1 MMRKLGLLE
10 LCCEYSLP
18 CVPTYLILPAVFEL
32 PPVSTSA
39 DLAKIA
45 YAFYKGEEVPENV
58 DSLPNS
64 PDAIP
69 REFVIHEDGRSD
81 RAKVIAE
88 KPLADERLQIFLQ
101 DVLISNHL
109 EQVLTENKTTMTGNM
124 RVHRNSIYADVKE
137 KLKAHER
144 NVGKTDV
151 QQTLEDREKR
161 QRLRRKA
168 WWSNYHAIIARLDQ
182 EFAKADKAIDEA
194 EFAIHEVTGLTL
206 DGMAEESQDAA
217 DGESA
222 TEVGEDMNEPAE
234 GASAPVDVGEGS
246 SSQAMESQTTEDQTS
261 NVATSKKS
269 KGKGKSKKRKTVAA
283 SGDDNTPAGESSTIL
298 QPSAPDATTTK
309 SAEVEIILQE
319 ATTAAA
325 PQPSPEVAIE
335 GSSSTAQSTALSSAP
350 ASTPVEGKSKKNKKK
365 KKGQNT
371 QAADTTS
378 VSGKSSN
385 VEASESTP
393 KSMPSPQHTQK
404 AASASTQPVKK
415 PIETSAQETTTL
427 GVTVSLEALGI
438 TLPVD
443 AENGAWETVKPR
455 AAQKGKV
462 NVSTANVGRGGLK
475 TTDSRVQVN
484 QPRTQQTS
492 RVVSSLTKTDPPV
505 KTTSAPKT
513 VAPPKDVRIFDP
525 NEYPAMPTPPSHKGK
540 AQGKDTQDS
549 KPVSA
554 PELTTSAKVAPVIPA
569 VPKVASGTI
578 TPTPEVDS
586 DPEDLYGASPPRKTR
601 TIVASDTVSIEVA
614 KSTKDTEDSSAEA
627 QGANK
632 PVIPESSVQVT
643 EDEKTPVTVVKG
655 GSNAEKPTTT
665 STEDKNVSASN
676 DVARDSDKQAD
687 TKSAASAGNE
697 KTAPGPKAK
706 GKASSTVTTSNVAT
720 GSNVPKGKTAVRSA
734 SKSDVIP
741 TVTASSN
748 QPKAKSKTGGTNAKS
763 SDILSS
769 ASAPA
774 VDPSKLSADTS
785 SAVSETSYKKTIH
798 KLRRPKTK
806 SSGSGRGQEKS
817 EVSTADFKKP
827 AVSDNAVAST
837 DAPKQSSIQQ
847 SSPVEQTSVENV
859 SSAAEVKPATENTS
873 TVLGLPV
880 EQPAEKPKETPVPW
894 DLAWAD
900 LVSPTKPGSLR
911 KRRCSVDLGRN
922 DANQSPLR
930 RSSIST
936 GHASEQR
943 VLQFGQLPI
952 LTMSSSIDS
961 DDPFV
966 TADTGKGPDSQ
977 QKDPDASFTSSGTD
991 ENSRASPQADVT
1003 PRTELMLTPAS
1014 PDSYNGEPYVN
1025 KEGNV
1030 VTLFRRDAEISNFP
1044 GQKHHQRTTSG
1055 PAYGNQ
1061 SAVPVS
1067 NPIPGRSGYSSGRSG
1082 HTSFN
1087 IGQGSHSHPPPAVYA
1102 PSQTTGYVVHQGGQQ
1117 ESSTSSLGSDLK
1129 GKGPEGGTQGYIATQ
1144 GLSPIPEASI
1154 GSEVDSEEE
1163 GDHNPP
1169 TTCTFCQQVKVP
1181 TAAHPFIFCPLCG
1194 VYPGSPFYCSTACLL
1209 ANAWEHS
1216 QVCRHVPPYIAN
1228 TNTDFGPTYHMETF
1242 PMNNLYY
1249 LPDSAEKYRQKMFAM
1264 FYKFGAVPDIRA
1276 AHLQKWPSVDWTR
1289 ILPSTQHASV
1299 GDYHIF
1305 KSQSTHTGPN
1315 LSRSHVICVS
1325 LLQQIFSAWLTYQDH
1340 QISSP

>member
-18 CVPTYLILPAVFEL
+18 CVPTSLILPAVFEL

-69 REFVIHEDGRSD
+69 KEFVIHEDGRSD

-109 EQVLTENKTTMTGNM
+109 EQVLTEKRTTMTGNM
-124 RVHRNSIYADVKE
+124 RVHHNSSYADVKE

-144 NVGKTDV
+144 TVGKTDI
-151 QQTLEDREKR
+151 QQTPEDCEKR

-168 WWSNYHAIIARLDQ
+168 WWGNYYAVIARLEQ

-194 EFAIHEVTGLTL
+194 EFTIHEVTGLRL
-206 DGMAEESQDAA
+206 DGTAGMSQDAA
-217 DGESA
+217 DNEST
-222 TEVGEDMNEPAE
+222 TEVGEDINEPAE
-234 GASAPVDVGEGS
+234 SVSAAVDVGEGS
-246 SSQAMESQTTEDQTS
+246 SSQVMESQTTEDQTS

-269 KGKGKSKKRKTVAA
+269 KGKGKSKKRKTVATSA
-283 SGDDNTPAGESSTIL
+283 DDNTPAGESSTIL
-298 QPSAPDATTTK
+298 QPSAPDATTNI
-309 SAEVEIILQE
+309 SAEVEIVPQV

-325 PQPSPEVAIE
+325 PQLSPEVAIE
-335 GSSSTAQSTALSSAP
+335 GSSSAAPSTAQPSAP
-350 ASTPVEGKSKKNKKK
+350 SITQVEGKSKKNKKK
-365 KKGQNT
+365 KKKGPDA

-378 VSGKSSN
+378 ASGKSNN
-385 VEASESTP
+385 VKASETTP
-393 KSMPSPQHTQK
+393 KPMPSPQPTQK
-404 AASASTQPVKK
+404 AASASGQPVKK
-415 PIETSAQETTTL
+415 PIETSTQETNTS
-427 GVTVSLEALGI
+427 GVTVGLEALGI

-443 AENGAWETVKPR
+443 AEDGAWETVKPR

-462 NVSTANVGRGGLK
+462 NVSTAKVGRGGLK
-475 TTDSRVQVN
+475 TSVSRAQDN
-484 QPRTQQTS
+484 QPHSQQAS
-492 RVVSSLTKTDPPV
+492 RVVSPLTKTDPPA

-525 NEYPAMPTPPSHKGK
+525 NEYPAMPTPSNKGK
-540 AQGKDTQDS
+540 AQGKDAHDS
-549 KPVSA
+549 KPVST
-554 PELTTSAKVAPVIPA
+554 PESTTSAMVAPVIPTIPR
-569 VPKVASGTI
+569 VTSGTI
-578 TPTPEVDS
+578 TPAPEIDS

-601 TIVASDTVSIEVA
+601 TTAASDAVSLEVA
-614 KSTKDTEDSSAEA
+614 KSTKDTDDSSAES
-627 QGANK
+627 QGKNK
-632 PVIPESSVQVT
+632 PAIPKSSVQVT
-643 EDEKTPVTVVKG
+643 EDEKTSVTAVKD
-655 GSNAEKPTTT
+655 STNAQKP
-665 STEDKNVSASN
+665 STAPTKDKNVSISM
-676 DVARDSDKQAD
+676 DVAQVGNKQAD
-687 TKSAASAGNE
+687 PKSAAPAGNK
-697 KTAPGPKAK
+697 KTAPGPKGK
-706 GKASSTVTTSNVAT
+706 GKATSTVTTSNVAT
-720 GSNVPKGKTAVRSA
+720 GSNVSKDKTAVPSA
-734 SKSDVIP
+734 SKFDVTP
-741 TVTASSN
+741 ANTASSN
-748 QPKAKSKTGGTNAKS
+748 QPKAKGKTGGTNAKS
-763 SDILSS
+763 SDTPSS
-769 ASAPA
+769 ASASA
-774 VDPSKLSADTS
+774 VDTSKLSADTGT
-785 SAVSETSYKKTIH
+785 AVSDTSHKKTIH

-806 SSGSGRGQEKS
+806 GPGSGRGQEKS
-817 EVSTADFKKP
+817 EVFTADFKEP
-827 AVSDNAVAST
+827 AISDKAVASST
-837 DAPKQSSIQQ
+837 DASKQGSIQQ
-847 SSPVEQTSVENV
+847 SSPVDQTPVKNV
-859 SSAAEVKPATENTS
+859 SPAAEVKPATEHIS
-873 TVLGLPV
+873 IVPELPIK
-880 EQPAEKPKETPVPW
+880 QPAEKTKEAPVPW

-911 KRRCSVDLGRN
+911 KRRCSVDLSRD

-1044 GQKHHQRTTSG
+1044 GQKHHQSTTSG

-1061 SAVPVS
+1061 SAATAS

-1082 HTSFN
+1082 HTGFN
-1087 IGQGSHSHPPPAVYA
+1087 TGQGSHSHPPPAVYA
-1102 PSQTTGYVVHQGGQQ
+1102 PSQATGHVVHQGGQQ
-1117 ESSTSSLGSDLK
+1117 GSSTSSLGSDLK
-1129 GKGPEGGTQGYIATQ
+1129 GKSPEVDTQGGIASQ

-1154 GSEVDSEEE
+1154 SSEVDSQEE

-1194 VYPGSPFYCSTACLL
+1194 VYPGSPFYCSKACLL

-1228 TNTDFGPTYHMETF
+1228 TNTDFGPTYRMETF

-1264 FYKFGAVPDIRA
+1264 FYKFGAVPDICA

-1289 ILPSTQHASV
+1289 ILPSTQQAGV

-1315 LSRSHVICVS
+1315 MSRSHVICVS
-1325 LLQQIFSAWLTYQDH
+1325 LLQWIFCAWLTY
-1340 QISSP
+1340 